1 MRTALFPVL
10 SVALIGASAMGRI
23 AVAQGEPPALAG
35 VGDAVDAA
43 ELVPAAAAGLPPFL
57 PGEKAGARQPPAQDA
72 PAEQESAP
80 SQRLTGDWAGFRLQL
95 EQSGV
100 ELNGALVTEWSAI
113 FAGGV
118 SGAGKSAF
126 RHLLDVNAG
135 FDLERIAGVK
145 RARAFLCFQ
154 NGDAGVD
161 GAQTGA
167 LQAYSNIAID
177 GSITQ
182 LSQAWYEQWFGDD
195 LVRVKLGKVDANSE
209 FAFIGA
215 AAGFINAS
223 AGFSPAVFAFPT
235 YPNPATSVN
244 VFVYPTKELYAGVG
258 VYDGAAA
265 VDGVQ
270 TGSLGPGGFFSDS
283 QSDDWFVIGECGV
296 NAGDARV
303 AAGAWWHSGD
313 FTRYSGGT
321 EDGTA
326 GAYALAEARV
336 WAPEG
341 VDPADADDQRGLRCF
356 LQCGFADPEVSA
368 VASQFGAGAV
378 LAGTFPNRDDDTVGI
393 YASLVDFSDELGA
406 GYGAS
411 EFVLELSYDIAI
423 TPWLHAKPD
432 LQWFSN
438 PADGGDDALV
448 GTIRF
453 TIAF

>member
-1 MRTALFPVL
+1 MRIAVFPVL
-10 SVALIGASAMGRI
+10 SVAVIGASTVARI
-23 AVAQGEPPALAG
+23 AAAQDEPSALAG
-35 VGDAVDAA
+35 VGDAADAA

-57 PGEKAGARQPPAQDA
+57 PGEEAGARQQPPHDA
-72 PAEQESAP
+72 SAKQEPALAP
-80 SQRLTGDWAGFRLQL
+80 RLTGEWAGFRLQL

-100 ELNGALVTEWSAI
+100 ELNGSLVTEWSAI

-126 RHLLDVNAG
+126 RHLLDVNAA
-135 FDLERIAGVK
+135 FDLERIAGVQ

-167 LQAYSNIAID
+167 WQAYSNIAID

-182 LSQAWYEQWFGDD
+182 VSQAWYEQWFGDD

-223 AGFSPAVFAFPT
+223 AGFSPAVFALPT

-270 TGSLGPGGFFSDS
+270 TGSLGPSGFFSDS

-296 NAGDARV
+296 TAGDARV